1 MGAVL
6 VTGAAGFIGS
16 HLCEQLVASGK
27 TVIGVDNF
35 DPYYDPAFKWRNVSG
50 LVQEERFTLVEQDIR
65 SAEKISEL
73 VVSSDVDRIVHLAAL
88 AGVRASVTRAGDYVD
103 VNVGGSV
110 NLLEAARVANVQQI
124 VLVSTSSVYGTTEQI
139 PFVETDTA
147 DRPLAPY
154 PATKRAME
162 LLGHSYSHLHGLNVS
177 VVRLFTVYGPRG
189 RPDMMPFMLC
199 RSMLHGDPVSL
210 FDNGDLKRDWTYI
223 GDIVRGISA
232 LLEHSTK
239 FEIYNM
245 GRGAPVVLADFI
257 ACLEEI
263 SGAKANL
270 RTVPA
275 PATEPL
281 LTFADNTKARD
292 HFGYNPEVGVA
303 EGLEA
308 FWRWFS
314 IHYNPMSKSA
324 ERT

>member
-16 HLCEQLVASGK
+16 HLCEHLVASGEI
-27 TVIGVDNF
+27 VIGVDNF
-35 DPYYDPAFKWRNVSG
+35 DPYYDAAIKRRNISG
-50 LVQEERFTLVEQDIR
+50 LVQAERFTLVEQDIR

-73 VVSSDVDRIVHLAAL
+73 VVSSDIDRIVHLAAL
-88 AGVRASVTRAGDYVD
+88 AGVRASVTRAADYVD

-110 NLLEAARVANVQQI
+110 NLLEAARVANVRQL
-124 VLVSTSSVYGTTEQI
+124 VLVSTSSVYGTTDQI

-199 RSMLHGDPVSL
+199 RSMLYGDQVSL
-210 FDNGDLKRDWTYI
+210 FNNGDLKRDWTYV
-223 GDIVRGISA
+223 GDIVRGITA
-232 LLEHSTK
+232 LLEYPTK
-239 FEIYNM
+239 FEIYNL
-245 GRGAPVVLADFI
+245 GRGAPVLLADFI
-257 ACLEEI
+257 ACLQEI

-270 RTVPA
+270 RAVPA

-281 LTFADNTKARD
+281 LTFADITKAQD
-292 HFGYNPEVGVA
+292 HFGYNPEVSVA
-303 EGLEA
+303 EGLEKL
-308 FWRWFS
+308 WRWFLQ
-314 IHYNPMSKSA
+314 HYDPKMKSA